1 MARTAYCRWDQ
12 CGHSLQIE
20 TGAYPARCPG
30 CNRES
35 MWSTSAVF
43 IVVPIPEPMMTDPLK
58 PWVLNEMDRRFLKSI
73 RVAANND
80 HEDDAA

>member
-1 MARTAYCRWDQ
+1 
-12 CGHSLQIE
+12 
-20 TGAYPARCPG
+20 
-30 CNRES
+30 
-35 MWSTSAVF
+35 
-43 IVVPIPEPMMTDPLK
+43 MMTDPLK